1 MGRKGMLQIGKTQA
15 DQWYSIHKPLI
26 MARQYIEGM
35 RMGMMEQ
42 RHRKEMSENRI
53 DWERK
58 IGGVNDENN
67 WNS

>member
-42 RHRKEMSENRI
+42 RHRKKN
-53 DWERK
+53 ERK
-58 IGGVNDENN
+58 SNRLGKEDRRGE
-67 WNS
+67 